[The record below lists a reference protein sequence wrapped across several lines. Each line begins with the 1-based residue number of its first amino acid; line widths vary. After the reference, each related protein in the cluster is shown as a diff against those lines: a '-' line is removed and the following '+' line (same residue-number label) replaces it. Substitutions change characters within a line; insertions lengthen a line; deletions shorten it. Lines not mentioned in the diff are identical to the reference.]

1 MKTASSGF
9 KAVILAGG
17 SGERFWP
24 LSTPERPKQF
34 LRVFG
39 GESLIRQALARL
51 DGLVASEDAFVV
63 TTKSL
68 VAATRKELP
77 EVPKGNIVGEPMRRD
92 TGAAVA
98 LGVGLAIGSSRVGVE
113 SSRVCLGSYR
123 VGLGSYR
130 VCLESSRVSLGS
142 SRVGLE
148 SSSFSKSLKAPNP
161 TLSDANLTLDDPNST
176 LNDPVVG
183 FFSSDQMVAKPK
195 EFRKVVKKAVAL
207 ARRRDAI
214 VTIGIKPAFPATG
227 FRYISPKTHAFVEKP
242 DAEKAKKYVK
252 AGYLWNAGMFIAR
265 ASVFRCAF
273 AAHAPELEKL
283 ASIGASRSSKR
294 AARRSAPTDTRPL
307 APAGLARLYAALP
320 KISFDYAVMEK
331 AKNVEVVP
339 GDFGWDDVGS
349 FVAFDK
355 YFPHDSRGNVR
366 EGPCTVV
373 EAEGNICVARSA
385 RISLLGVKNLV
396 VVTTP
401 DSVLVADKSR
411 LTDMKK
417 LFKR

>member
-1 MKTASSGF
+1 MSKADF

-51 DGLVASEDAFVV
+51 DGLVSPEDAFVV

-98 LGVGLAIGSSRVGVE
+98 LGVGLAAG
-113 SSRVCLGSYR
+113 
-123 VGLGSYR
+123 
-130 VCLESSRVSLGS
+130 
-142 SRVGLE
+142 
-148 SSSFSKSLKAPNP
+148 ADNP
-161 TLSDANLTLDDPNST
+161 
-176 LNDPVVG
+176 VIG

-207 ARRRDAI
+207 ARRKDAI
-214 VTIGIKPAFPATG
+214 VTIGIKPDYPATCFG
-227 FRYISPKTHAFVEKP
+227 YISPKTRAFVEKP

-265 ASVFRCAF
+265 ASVFRGAF
-273 AAHAPELEKL
+273 AAHAPELECL
-283 ASIGASRSSKR
+283 ANIGGG
-294 AARRSAPTDTRPL
+294 ARPI
-307 APAGLARLYAALP
+307 APAKLARLYAALP

-331 AKNVEVVP
+331 AENVEVVP

-349 FVAFDK
+349 FAAFDR
-355 YFPHDSRGNVR
+355 YFPHDARGNVR

-373 EAEGNICVARSA
+373 EASDNICVARNA

-401 DSVLVADKSR
+401 NAVLVAEKSR
-411 LTDMKK
+411 LTEMKR
-417 LFKR
+417 LFAK

>member
-1 MKTASSGF
+1 MNSGKSSMSF

-39 GESLIRQALARL
+39 GASLIRQAVSRL
-51 DGLVASEDAFVV
+51 DSFVSPKDVFVV
-63 TTKSL
+63 TAKNL

-77 EVPKGNIVGEPMRRD
+77 EVPKCNIIGEPMRRD
-92 TGAAVA
+92 TGAALA
-98 LGVGLAIGSSRVGVE
+98 LGVGLAAGG
-113 SSRVCLGSYR
+113 
-123 VGLGSYR
+123 
-130 VCLESSRVSLGS
+130 
-142 SRVGLE
+142 
-148 SSSFSKSLKAPNP
+148 A
-161 TLSDANLTLDDPNST
+161 
-176 LNDPVVG
+176 DPVVG
-183 FFSSDQMVAKPK
+183 FFSSDQMVANPK
-195 EFRKVVKKAVAL
+195 AFRKVVSKAVAL
-207 ARRRDAI
+207 ARRKPVI
-214 VTIGIKPAFPATG
+214 VTLGIKPTYPATCFG
-227 FRYISPKTHAFVEKP
+227 YISPKTRTFVEKP
-242 DAEKAKKYVK
+242 DAKTAKKYVK

-265 ASVFRCAF
+265 ASTFRGAF
-273 AAHAPELEKL
+273 AAHAPELSCLTSSTNHL
-283 ASIGASRSSKR
+283 AALYSK
-294 AARRSAPTDTRPL
+294 
-307 APAGLARLYAALP
+307 LP

-349 FVAFDK
+349 FAAFDK
-355 YFPHDSRGNVR
+355 YFPHDARGNVR

-401 DSVLVADKSR
+401 DAVLVADKSR

>member
-1 MKTASSGF
+1 MSTSTF

-39 GESLIRQALARL
+39 GASLIRQAVSRL
-51 DGLVASEDAFVV
+51 DGFVSPKDVFVV
-63 TTKSL
+63 TAKNL
-68 VAATRKELP
+68 VAATRRELP
-77 EVPKGNIVGEPMRRD
+77 EIPKCNILGEPMRRD

-98 LGVGLAIGSSRVGVE
+98 LGVGLAAGG
-113 SSRVCLGSYR
+113 
-123 VGLGSYR
+123 
-130 VCLESSRVSLGS
+130 
-142 SRVGLE
+142 
-148 SSSFSKSLKAPNP
+148 A
-161 TLSDANLTLDDPNST
+161 
-176 LNDPVVG
+176 DPVIG
-183 FFSSDQMVAKPK
+183 FFSSDQMVANPK
-195 EFRKVVKKAVAL
+195 AFRKVVSKAVAL
-207 ARRRDAI
+207 ARRKPVI
-214 VTIGIKPAFPATG
+214 VTLGIKPTYPATCFG
-227 FRYISPKTHAFVEKP
+227 YISPKTRTFVEKP
-242 DAEKAKKYVK
+242 DANTAKKYVK

-265 ASVFRCAF
+265 ASTFRGAF
-273 AAHAPELEKL
+273 AAHAPELSCLTSGTNHL
-283 ASIGASRSSKR
+283 AALYSK
-294 AARRSAPTDTRPL
+294 
-307 APAGLARLYAALP
+307 LP

-349 FVAFDK
+349 FAAFDK
-355 YFPHDSRGNVR
+355 YFPHDVRGNVR

-401 DSVLVADKSR
+401 DAVLVADKSR

>member
-1 MKTASSGF
+1 MSF

-51 DGLVASEDAFVV
+51 DGLVAPEDAFVV

-77 EVPKGNIVGEPMRRD
+77 EVPKGNIIGEPMRRD

-98 LGVGLAIGSSRVGVE
+98 LGVGLAAQRGRKPRLQAEGE
-113 SSRVCLGSYR
+113 
-123 VGLGSYR
+123 
-130 VCLESSRVSLGS
+130 
-142 SRVGLE
+142 
-148 SSSFSKSLKAPNP
+148 
-161 TLSDANLTLDDPNST
+161 DDP
-176 LNDPVVG
+176 VIG

-195 EFRKVVKKAVAL
+195 VFRKVVKKAVAL
-207 ARRRDAI
+207 ARRKDAI
-214 VTIGIKPAFPATG
+214 VTIGIKPDYPATCFG
-227 FRYISPKTHAFVEKP
+227 YISPKTRAFVEKP
-242 DAEKAKKYVK
+242 DAAKAKKYVK

-265 ASVFRCAF
+265 ASVFRGAF
-273 AAHAPELEKL
+273 AAHAPELECL
-283 ASIGASRSSKR
+283 ANIGRG
-294 AARRSAPTDTRPL
+294 ARPI
-307 APAGLARLYAALP
+307 APAKLARLYAALP

-349 FVAFDK
+349 FAAFDK
-355 YFPHDSRGNVR
+355 YFPHDARGNVR

-401 DSVLVADKSR
+401 NAVLVAEKSR
-411 LTDMKK
+411 LTEMKR
-417 LFKR
+417 LFAK

>member
-1 MKTASSGF
+1 MSTSTF

-39 GESLIRQALARL
+39 GASLIRQAVSRL
-51 DGLVASEDAFVV
+51 DGLVSPKDVFVV
-63 TTKSL
+63 TAKNL
-68 VAATRKELP
+68 VAATRRELP
-77 EVPKGNIVGEPMRRD
+77 EIPKCNILGEPMRRD

-98 LGVGLAIGSSRVGVE
+98 LGVGLA
-113 SSRVCLGSYR
+113 
-123 VGLGSYR
+123 
-130 VCLESSRVSLGS
+130 
-142 SRVGLE
+142 
-148 SSSFSKSLKAPNP
+148 A
-161 TLSDANLTLDDPNST
+161 SDA
-176 LNDPVVG
+176 DPVIG
-183 FFSSDQMVAKPK
+183 FFSSDQMVSNPK
-195 EFRKVVKKAVAL
+195 AFRKVVSKAVAL
-207 ARRRDAI
+207 AHRKPVI
-214 VTIGIKPAFPATG
+214 VTLGIKPTYPATCFG
-227 FRYISPKTHAFVEKP
+227 YISPKTRTFVEKP
-242 DAEKAKKYVK
+242 DANTAKKYVK

-265 ASVFRCAF
+265 ASVFCGAF
-273 AAHAPELEKL
+273 AAHAPELSCLTSGTNHL
-283 ASIGASRSSKR
+283 AALYSK
-294 AARRSAPTDTRPL
+294 
-307 APAGLARLYAALP
+307 LP

-349 FVAFDK
+349 FAAFDK

-373 EAEGNICVARSA
+373 EADGNICVARSA

-401 DSVLVADKSR
+401 DAVLVADKSR

-417 LFKR
+417 LFSRK

>member
-1 MKTASSGF
+1 MNTSTF

-39 GESLIRQALARL
+39 GASLIRQAVTRL
-51 DGLVASEDAFVV
+51 DGLVSPKDVFVV
-63 TTKSL
+63 TAKNL

-77 EVPKGNIVGEPMRRD
+77 EIPKCNILGEPMRRD

-98 LGVGLAIGSSRVGVE
+98 LGVGLA
-113 SSRVCLGSYR
+113 
-123 VGLGSYR
+123 
-130 VCLESSRVSLGS
+130 
-142 SRVGLE
+142 
-148 SSSFSKSLKAPNP
+148 A
-161 TLSDANLTLDDPNST
+161 SDA
-176 LNDPVVG
+176 DPVIG
-183 FFSSDQMVAKPK
+183 FFSSDQMVANPK
-195 EFRKVVKKAVAL
+195 AFRKVVSKAVAI
-207 ARRRDAI
+207 ARRKQVI
-214 VTIGIKPAFPATG
+214 VTLGIKPTYPATCFG
-227 FRYISPKTHAFVEKP
+227 YISPKTRTFVEKP
-242 DAEKAKKYVK
+242 DAKTAKKYVK

-265 ASVFRCAF
+265 ASTFRGAF
-273 AAHAPELEKL
+273 AAHAPELECL
-283 ASIGASRSSKR
+283 TRFETDGTNRTDGTRSRSK
-294 AARRSAPTDTRPL
+294 AIAGG
-307 APAGLARLYAALP
+307 GLAKLYSALP

-331 AKNVEVVP
+331 SKNVEVVP

-349 FVAFDK
+349 FAAFDK

-373 EAEGNICVARSA
+373 EADGNICVARSA

-411 LTDMKK
+411 LTEMKR
-417 LFKR
+417 LFSR

>member
-1 MKTASSGF
+1 MSTSTF

-39 GESLIRQALARL
+39 GASLIRQAVSRL
-51 DGLVASEDAFVV
+51 DGLVSPRDVFVV

-98 LGVGLAIGSSRVGVE
+98 LGVGLATGG
-113 SSRVCLGSYR
+113 G
-123 VGLGSYR
+123 
-130 VCLESSRVSLGS
+130 
-142 SRVGLE
+142 
-148 SSSFSKSLKAPNP
+148 
-161 TLSDANLTLDDPNST
+161 
-176 LNDPVVG
+176 DPVVG

-214 VTIGIKPAFPATG
+214 VTIGIKPDYPATCFG
-227 FRYISPKTHAFVEKP
+227 YISLKTRAFVEKP

-265 ASVFRCAF
+265 A
-273 AAHAPELEKL
+273 
-283 ASIGASRSSKR
+283 
-294 AARRSAPTDTRPL
+294 
-307 APAGLARLYAALP
+307 

-349 FVAFDK
+349 FAAFDK

-401 DSVLVADKSR
+401 DAVLVADKSR

>member
-1 MKTASSGF
+1 MSSGCSF

-39 GESLIRQALARL
+39 GASLIRQAVSRL
-51 DGLVASEDAFVV
+51 DGLVSSKDVFVV
-63 TTKSL
+63 TAKNL
-68 VAATRKELP
+68 VAATRRELP
-77 EVPKGNIVGEPMRRD
+77 EIPKCNILGEPMRRD

-98 LGVGLAIGSSRVGVE
+98 LGVGLA
-113 SSRVCLGSYR
+113 
-123 VGLGSYR
+123 
-130 VCLESSRVSLGS
+130 
-142 SRVGLE
+142 
-148 SSSFSKSLKAPNP
+148 A
-161 TLSDANLTLDDPNST
+161 SDA
-176 LNDPVVG
+176 DPVVG
-183 FFSSDQMVAKPK
+183 FFSSDQMVANPK
-195 EFRKVVKKAVAL
+195 AFRKVVSKAVAL
-207 ARRRDAI
+207 ARRKQVI
-214 VTIGIKPAFPATG
+214 VTLGIKPTYPATCFG
-227 FRYISPKTHAFVEKP
+227 YISPKTRTFVEKP
-242 DAEKAKKYVK
+242 DAKTAKKYVK

-265 ASVFRCAF
+265 ASTFRGAF
-273 AAHAPELEKL
+273 AAHAPELSCL
-283 ASIGASRSSKR
+283 TSST
-294 AARRSAPTDTRPL
+294 RRRQGFGGQAKHL
-307 APAGLARLYAALP
+307 FALYSKLP

-331 AKNVEVVP
+331 SKNVEVVP

-349 FVAFDK
+349 FAAFDK

-373 EAEGNICVARSA
+373 EADGNICVARSA

>member
-1 MKTASSGF
+1 MSTSTF

-98 LGVGLAIGSSRVGVE
+98 LGVGLATGG
-113 SSRVCLGSYR
+113 
-123 VGLGSYR
+123 
-130 VCLESSRVSLGS
+130 
-142 SRVGLE
+142 
-148 SSSFSKSLKAPNP
+148 
-161 TLSDANLTLDDPNST
+161 D
-176 LNDPVVG
+176 DPVVG

-214 VTIGIKPAFPATG
+214 VTIGIKPDYPATCFG
-227 FRYISPKTHAFVEKP
+227 YISPKTRAFVEKP

-265 ASVFRCAF
+265 ASVFRGAF

-283 ASIGASRSSKR
+283 ANIGASAKSI
-294 AARRSAPTDTRPL
+294 

-349 FVAFDK
+349 FAAFDK

-366 EGPCTVV
+366 EGPCNVV
-373 EAEGNICVARSA
+373 EADGNICVARSA

-401 DSVLVADKSR
+401 DAVLVADKSR

>member
-1 MKTASSGF
+1 MSTSTF

-39 GESLIRQALARL
+39 GASLIRQAVSRL
-51 DGLVASEDAFVV
+51 DGFVSPKDVFVV
-63 TTKSL
+63 TAKNL
-68 VAATRKELP
+68 VAATRRELP
-77 EVPKGNIVGEPMRRD
+77 EIPKSNILGEPMRRD

-98 LGVGLAIGSSRVGVE
+98 LGVGLASE
-113 SSRVCLGSYR
+113 SG
-123 VGLGSYR
+123 
-130 VCLESSRVSLGS
+130 LGS
-142 SRVGLE
+142 SRADLG
-148 SSSFSKSLKAPNP
+148 SCSL
-161 TLSDANLTLDDPNST
+161 TDPNQT
-176 LNDPVVG
+176 LTDPNQTLTDPNQTLTDPIIG

-195 EFRKVVKKAVAL
+195 EFRKVVSKAVTI
-207 ARRRDAI
+207 ARRKPVI
-214 VTIGIKPAFPATG
+214 VTLGIKPTYPATCFG
-227 FRYISPKTHAFVEKP
+227 YISPKTRTFVEKP
-242 DAEKAKKYVK
+242 DAKTAKKYVK

-265 ASVFRCAF
+265 ASTFRGAF
-273 AAHAPELEKL
+273 AAHAPELEQL
-283 ASIGASRSSKR
+283 TRLETDGTNRTDGTRSRSTAIAGGS
-294 AARRSAPTDTRPL
+294 L
-307 APAGLARLYAALP
+307 AKLYSALP

-331 AKNVEVVP
+331 SKNVEVVP

-349 FVAFDK
+349 FAAFDK

-401 DSVLVADKSR
+401 DAVLVADKSR

-417 LFKR
+417 LFAR

>member
-1 MKTASSGF
+1 MSF

-39 GESLIRQALARL
+39 GASLIRQAVSRL
-51 DGLVASEDAFVV
+51 DGLVSPKDVFVV
-63 TTKSL
+63 TAKNL
-68 VAATRKELP
+68 VAATRRELP
-77 EVPKGNIVGEPMRRD
+77 EIPKCNILGEPMRRD

-98 LGVGLAIGSSRVGVE
+98 LGVGLA
-113 SSRVCLGSYR
+113 
-123 VGLGSYR
+123 
-130 VCLESSRVSLGS
+130 
-142 SRVGLE
+142 
-148 SSSFSKSLKAPNP
+148 A
-161 TLSDANLTLDDPNST
+161 SDA
-176 LNDPVVG
+176 DPVIG
-183 FFSSDQMVAKPK
+183 FFSSDQMVANPK
-195 EFRKVVKKAVAL
+195 AFRKVVSKAVTI
-207 ARRRDAI
+207 ARRKPVI
-214 VTIGIKPAFPATG
+214 VTLGIKPTYPATCFG
-227 FRYISPKTHAFVEKP
+227 YISPKTRTFVEKP
-242 DAEKAKKYVK
+242 DAKTAKKYVK

-265 ASVFRCAF
+265 ASTFRGAF
-273 AAHAPELEKL
+273 AAHAPELERL
-283 ASIGASRSSKR
+283 TRLETDGTNRTDGTRSRSTAIAGGS
-294 AARRSAPTDTRPL
+294 L
-307 APAGLARLYAALP
+307 AKLYSALP

-331 AKNVEVVP
+331 SKNVEVVP

-349 FVAFDK
+349 FAAFDK

-373 EAEGNICVARSA
+373 EADGNICVARSA

>member
-1 MKTASSGF
+1 MSTSTF

-39 GESLIRQALARL
+39 GASLIRQAVSRL
-51 DGLVASEDAFVV
+51 DGLVSPKDVFVV
-63 TTKSL
+63 TAKNL

-77 EVPKGNIVGEPMRRD
+77 EIPKCNILGEPMRRD

-98 LGVGLAIGSSRVGVE
+98 LGVGLATGDG
-113 SSRVCLGSYR
+113 
-123 VGLGSYR
+123 
-130 VCLESSRVSLGS
+130 
-142 SRVGLE
+142 
-148 SSSFSKSLKAPNP
+148 
-161 TLSDANLTLDDPNST
+161 
-176 LNDPVVG
+176 DPVVG
-183 FFSSDQMVAKPK
+183 FFSSDQMVANPK
-195 EFRKVVKKAVAL
+195 AFRKVVKKAVAL

-214 VTIGIKPAFPATG
+214 VTIGIKPDYPATCFG
-227 FRYISPKTHAFVEKP
+227 YISPKTRAFVEKP

-265 ASVFRCAF
+265 ASVFRGAF

-283 ASIGASRSSKR
+283 ANIGGG
-294 AARRSAPTDTRPL
+294 ARPI
-307 APAGLARLYAALP
+307 APAKLARVYAALP

-355 YFPHDSRGNVR
+355 YFPHDSNGNVR
-366 EGPCTVV
+366 EGPCTAV
-373 EAEGNICVARSA
+373 ESKDNICVARSA

-396 VVTTP
+396 VITTP
-401 DSVLVADKSR
+401 DAVLVADKSR
-411 LTDMKK
+411 ISEMKK
-417 LFKR
+417 LFRK

>member
-1 MKTASSGF
+1 MKKASSGF

-51 DGLVASEDAFVV
+51 DGLVSPEDAFVV

-98 LGVGLAIGSSRVGVE
+98 LGVGMAAQRGWKPRLQTEGE
-113 SSRVCLGSYR
+113 
-123 VGLGSYR
+123 
-130 VCLESSRVSLGS
+130 
-142 SRVGLE
+142 
-148 SSSFSKSLKAPNP
+148 
-161 TLSDANLTLDDPNST
+161 DDP
-176 LNDPVVG
+176 VIG

-207 ARRRDAI
+207 ARRKDAI
-214 VTIGIKPAFPATG
+214 VTIGIKPGYPATCFG
-227 FRYISPKTHAFVEKP
+227 YISPKTRTFVEKP

-265 ASVFRCAF
+265 ASVFRGAF

-283 ASIGASRSSKR
+283 ANIGASAKSI
-294 AARRSAPTDTRPL
+294 

-349 FVAFDK
+349 FAAFDK

-366 EGPCTVV
+366 EGPCNVV
-373 EAEGNICVARSA
+373 EADGNICVARSA

-401 DSVLVADKSR
+401 DAVLVADKSR